1 MCLEDVQDS
10 YRNDLINTSYNAQTM
25 HAMYE
30 KTYYQKYY
38 FIQIKKIYVKNH
50 KL

>member
-30 KTYYQKYY
+30 KNLLSKILFYTN
-38 FIQIKKIYVKNH
+38 KKNIC
-50 KL
+50 